1 MTTGLAPSGEER
13 MAEITRMDQQEGR
26 LELLDLFHVLA
37 SCPAVDRAPP
47 IAHLAGARVRAAFR
61 L

>member
-1 MTTGLAPSGEER
+1 
-13 MAEITRMDQQEGR
+13 MAEITRMDQQEGC